1 MTTTDTQTEAVEES
15 TETEVTEE
23 APDAEDTQP
32 ETRDQDHLEQLRQET
47 QRADALAQRLHATL
61 VGATGKLADPTDLP
75 FNADHLEDPD
85 KLGAAIDEL
94 LARKPHLAS
103 RRPVGDIGQGARPTT
118 AAFSLLDALKEH
130 T

>member
-1 MTTTDTQTEAVEES
+1 MTTTDTQTEAVEET
-15 TETEVTEE
+15 TETEVTET
-23 APDAEDTQP
+23 PDTEDTQP
-32 ETRDQDHLEQLRQET
+32 ETGDQDHVDQLRQET
-47 QRADALAQRLHATL
+47 QRADNLAQRLHTTL

-75 FNADHLEDPD
+75 FNADHLDDAD

-103 RRPVGDIGQGARPTT
+103 RRPAGDIGQGARPATGT
-118 AAFSLLDALKEH
+118 FSLLDALKER